1 MKDRMLNGILKLDD
15 IDDVEQFCQ
24 IRINSYLKKRNM
36 KLSVDDKEDLMSFA
50 MAKVWETHHADWSEK
65 GSFAGYASYILPMRI
80 TDYWRSKWGRD
91 GQKLSI
97 ESAVP
102 FSSLGNVESGFSDY
116 DKADSI
122 AYLTGVLAG

>member
-1 MKDRMLNGILKLDD
+1 MKDRMLNGILKLGD

-36 KLSVDDKEDLMSFA
+36 KLSADDKEDLMSFA

-80 TDYWRSKWGRD
+80 TDYWRAKWGRD
-91 GQKLSI
+91 SQKLMI
-97 ESAVP
+97 ETAVP
-102 FSSLGNVESGFSDY
+102 FSSLGDVESWSNDIERIN
-116 DKADSI
+116 SRM
-122 AYLTGVLAG
+122 YLEQALT